1 MENKEVTSDRQHGF
15 TKGRLCLT
23 NLVSFY
29 NGVTALVDRGR
40 KTNFIYLD
48 FCKAFDAVL
57 RDSLI
62 SELERHGFGRWA
74 TR

>member
-40 KTNFIYLD
+40 TTNLIYLG
-48 FCKAFDAVL
+48 FCKAFDT
-57 RDSLI
+57 SP
-62 SELERHGFGRWA
+62 
-74 TR
+74 